1 MTLYPS
7 IGSLL
12 GCLMTAICW
21 GLFARI
27 GLNTV
32 LIRKH
37 IFSWLIFLS
46 MSMYRILP
54 LFATLL
60 EGKPIDNGF
69 QMPIGTFV
77 GETFL
82 YMLSCFAFYMSIRP
96 QNKQSSLVSFWNKFG
111 FYDEYSSSSIWII
124 GLIGFTVKIYLLLNR
139 VFMGDAFGKAMEAIE
154 YFQYAPLILLFPS
167 LYKRN
172 SCELFK
178 GSVTVYIYL
187 ALLMLLSLS
196 TNQRY
201 NLLAPIGT
209 IGCLF
214 LLSYIKEKYEGNKVY
229 INRKMVVVSIIGVI
243 FIVPFVSDI
252 SVAMLANRSQRD
264 DLSKVELLKSTWETY
279 TDENKMNMLRKVKLN
294 NMEIEV
300 DYDEGWTEA
309 YLDNFAFNRY
319 CNIRITDITM
329 YYAEKIGY
337 CNERMLNDLGE
348 QILSLLPTPVLSFFN
363 HKIDKVGKASRGDM
377 LYKEATG
384 SQYYYGLRV
393 TSHLGDGLATFGYF
407 YFIIQFFLFY
417 LEFRLVDTF
426 IRINN
431 NSISYSIC
439 GLISIFSY
447 MSLFRNSS
455 GCFNEISYILRGYW
469 QSIIIFLIMM
479 KLFSVFIKK
488 SLTNHD

>member
-7 IGSLL
+7 IGSLF
-12 GCLMTAICW
+12 GCLMTVVCW

-27 GLNTV
+27 GLNII
-32 LIRKH
+32 LIREH
-37 IFSWLIFLS
+37 IFSWLVFLS

-60 EGKPIDNGF
+60 EGKPIDVGF
-69 QMPIGTFV
+69 QMPIETFI

-82 YMLSCFAFYMSIRP
+82 YMLSCFAFYMAVRP
-96 QNKQSSLVSFWNKFG
+96 QNRQSSLVGLWNKFG
-111 FYDEYSSSSIWII
+111 FYAEYSTSSIWII
-124 GLIGFTVKIYLLLNR
+124 GLIGFTVKIYLLLHR
-139 VFMGDAFGKAMEAIE
+139 VFMGDALGKALEAIE

-172 SCELFK
+172 SCDFFK
-178 GSVTVYIYL
+178 GNMTVYFYL
-187 ALLMLLSLS
+187 SLLMLLSLS

-209 IGCLF
+209 IGCLY
-214 LLSYIKEKYEGNKVY
+214 LLSFIKKLYEGNKVL
-229 INRKMVVVSIIGVI
+229 INRKLVVLSILGVV

-264 DLSKVELLKSTWETY
+264 DMSKVELLKSTWETY
-279 TDENKMNMLRKVKLN
+279 TDENKMNILRNMKLN

-319 CNIRITDITM
+319 CNIRISDITL

-337 CNERMLNDLGE
+337 FNGRMLNDLGE
-348 QILSLLPTPVLSFFN
+348 QILSLLPTPVLTFFN
-363 HKIDKVGKASRGDM
+363 QKIDKVGKASRGDI

-384 SQYYYGLRV
+384 AQYYYGLRV
-393 TSHLGDGLATFGYF
+393 TSHLGDGLATFGLL

-417 LEFRLVDTF
+417 FEFRLVDTF
-426 IRINN
+426 IMKSDNN
-431 NSISYSIC
+431 ISYSIC
-439 GLISIFSY
+439 GLITIFSY
-447 MSLFRNSS
+447 LSLFRNAA
-455 GCFNEISYILRGYW
+455 GCFTELSYILRGYW

-479 KLFSVFIKK
+479 RLFSIIINNKK
-488 SLTNHD
+488 